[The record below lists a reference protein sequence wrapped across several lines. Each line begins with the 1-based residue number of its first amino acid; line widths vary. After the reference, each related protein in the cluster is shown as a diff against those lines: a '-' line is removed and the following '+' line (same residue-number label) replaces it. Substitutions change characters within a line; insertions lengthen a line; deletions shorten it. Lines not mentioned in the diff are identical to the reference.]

1 MKKRK
6 LLAVLGL
13 AVSTGCFAQDDITL
27 KLNSGN
33 KSYKIDD
40 VKSITFDG
48 TDLKVN
54 KLNDEADTYA
64 FADIVNIS
72 FDTATGID
80 NLKIAGGKLTVSVE
94 PGSDIIR
101 IGGYDARQKY
111 SVSVFNLAG
120 EKVIGID
127 SWTGDAVS
135 VASLPKGVY
144 VLKINNTTLKF
155 RK

>member
-6 LLAVLGL
+6 LLVAMGL
-13 AVSTGCFAQDDITL
+13 AVCAGCFAQDDITL

-48 TDLKVN
+48 ASMKVN
-54 KLNDEADTYA
+54 KLNDEADTYP
-64 FADIVNIS
+64 FADIVSIS
-72 FDTATGID
+72 FDTATGVD
-80 NLKIAGGKLTVSVE
+80 NLQVAGSKLTISVE

-101 IGGYDARQKY
+101 IGGYDAKQNY
-111 SVSVFNLAG
+111 DVSVFSLTG
-120 EKVIGID
+120 EKVLAING
-127 SWTGDAVS
+127 WKGDGVS
-135 VASLPKGVY
+135 VGSLPKGVY

>member
-13 AVSTGCFAQDDITL
+13 AVSAGCFAQDDITL

-54 KLNDEADTYA
+54 KLNDEADTYP
-64 FADIVNIS
+64 FADIVSIS
-72 FDTATGID
+72 FDTSTGVD
-80 NLKIAGGKLTVSVE
+80 NLKIAGGKLTISVE
-94 PGSDIIR
+94 PGSNIIR

-111 SVSVFNLAG
+111 EVSVFNLAG
-120 EKVIGID
+120 EKVLAING
-127 SWTGDAVS
+127 WKGDGVS